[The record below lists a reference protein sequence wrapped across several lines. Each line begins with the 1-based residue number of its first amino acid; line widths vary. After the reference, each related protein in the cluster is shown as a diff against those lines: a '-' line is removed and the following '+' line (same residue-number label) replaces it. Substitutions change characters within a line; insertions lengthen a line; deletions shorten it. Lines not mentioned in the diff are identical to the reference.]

1 MSLRALDAALV
12 RLAAARS
19 GAVSG
24 VRAVSRADAVRTVD
38 PARGT
43 DPRWLEI
50 PRPDPAA
57 IPPADIAR
65 FQALVH
71 GPDPVFGTAS
81 PSAAHAPRAWAGEGA
96 AGPAPAAPESPE
108 SPEGPLPP
116 AERIVITL
124 RHLRGVN
131 GL

>member
-19 GAVSG
+19 GAVSS
-24 VRAVSRADAVRTVD
+24 VRAVSRADAVRAVD

-96 AGPAPAAPESPE
+96 AGPAPAAPESL
-108 SPEGPLPP
+108 EGPLPP
-116 AERIVITL
+116 AERVVITL
-124 RHLRGVN
+124 RHLRSVN